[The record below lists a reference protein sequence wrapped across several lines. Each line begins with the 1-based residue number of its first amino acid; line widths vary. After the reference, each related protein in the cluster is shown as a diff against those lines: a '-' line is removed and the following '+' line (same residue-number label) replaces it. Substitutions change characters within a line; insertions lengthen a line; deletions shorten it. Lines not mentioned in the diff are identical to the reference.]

1 MEGRKP
7 RSPLTV
13 HRAFA
18 PTRLSDDLLAQ
29 AYQHVLLSAQQIA
42 TTSPPHPPR
51 QPRRRQPLS
60 GVAKTGGLS
69 S

>member
-18 PTRLSDDLLAQ
+18 PNRLSDDLLAQ
-29 AYQHVLLSAQQIA
+29 AYQHVLHSAQPLA
-42 TTSPPHPPR
+42 TTQPPHPTPPT
-51 QPRRRQPLS
+51 PRRKPLLR
-60 GVAKTGGLS
+60 VAKTGGLS

>member
-7 RSPLTV
+7 RSPLAV

-29 AYQHVLLSAQQIA
+29 AYEHVLHSAQPMVTAQQPQP
-42 TTSPPHPPR
+42 TR
-51 QPRRRQPLS
+51 QARRRQPLS
-60 GVAKTGGLS
+60 RAAKTGGLS